1 MATNKDVLR
10 KITTFKI
17 ETSQFIDIHFSGDP
31 LKRFLTQNRRRSES
45 NSQQTRRVNLTQFQL

>member
-17 ETSQFIDIHFSGDP
+17 ETSLFIDIHFSGDP

-45 NSQQTRRVNLTQFQL
+45 NSQQTRRVNLTQSQL

>member
-17 ETSQFIDIHFSGDP
+17 KTSLFIDIHFSGDP

-45 NSQQTRRVNLTQFQL
+45 NSQQTRRVNLTQSQL